1 MFRHLSLLFEVS
13 LLPILL
19 TATTDYETGSYYGYD
34 ASAMVYK
41 CVTDDKP
48 ERTDDEDME
57 DEDEDE
63 DEEDESNN
71 REFEFYLYD
80 AIDVR
85 HISSE
90 EYIEHTGN
98 ESLEGSTKYFG
109 GGMFLREKQGPVL
122 FRSFLL
128 ARTRRTTYWSA
139 LGRVHWCELGAESKG
154 ENDLAIPTALD
165 IRLRACPPS
174 RNDVANNLG
183 YWLSCLRERSKP
195 RNAFALRL

>member
-109 GGMFLREKQGPVL
+109 GGMFLREKAGSCERRDKEPIGTHRPL
-122 FRSFLL
+122 SL
-128 ARTRRTTYWSA
+128 AAKT
-139 LGRVHWCELGAESKG
+139 
-154 ENDLAIPTALD
+154 I
-165 IRLRACPPS
+165 
-174 RNDVANNLG
+174 
-183 YWLSCLRERSKP
+183 
-195 RNAFALRL
+195 